1 MQKLNNIDGGNPFDW
16 GKTSQDY
23 AKYRDIYPDIFYQK
37 ILERGLCKDGQTVLD
52 IGTGTGVLPRNM
64 YRFGAKWVG
73 TDISENQIQQAERLI
88 FILVRRKNLNTL
100 ITHLTLSPRVS
111 AFGIPIIK

>member
-16 GKTSQDY
+16 GKTSRDY

-73 TDISENQIQQAERLI
+73 TCSRSQKTSRKTIFPRDIMGHHGKCGDMV
-88 FILVRRKNLNTL
+88 ILSGN
-100 ITHLTLSPRVS
+100 
-111 AFGIPIIK
+111 F